1 MAKITT
7 HVLDISRGK
16 PAAGVAVTLESADEN
31 GDFTRAQSAA
41 TDDDGRVK
49 TFAEVGAGTH
59 RLTFEIGAHYAR
71 LGQDTFYP
79 HANITFVVKD
89 AGQHFH
95 VPLLLSPFGFS
106 TYRGS

>member
-16 PAAGVAVTLESADEN
+16 PASGVAVTLESDVGGGFEP
-31 GDFTRAQSAA
+31 GQRYE
-41 TDDDGRVK
+41 TDADGRVK
-49 TFAEVGAGTH
+49 TFNEVDAGVH
-59 RLTFEIGAHYAR
+59 RLTFDIGAHYAK
-71 LGQDTFYP
+71 LGQETFYP
-79 HANITFVVKD
+79 HAQITFVVKD

>member
-7 HVLDISRGK
+7 HVLDISRGR
-16 PAAGVAVTLESADEN
+16 PAAGVAVTLESGGKEQ
-31 GDFTRAQSAA
+31 RAV

-49 TFAEVGAGTH
+49 TFDEVGAGTH
-59 RLTFEIGAHYAR
+59 TLTFDIGAHYAK

-79 HANITFVVKD
+79 HAQISFVVKD
-89 AGQHFH
+89 AAQHFH